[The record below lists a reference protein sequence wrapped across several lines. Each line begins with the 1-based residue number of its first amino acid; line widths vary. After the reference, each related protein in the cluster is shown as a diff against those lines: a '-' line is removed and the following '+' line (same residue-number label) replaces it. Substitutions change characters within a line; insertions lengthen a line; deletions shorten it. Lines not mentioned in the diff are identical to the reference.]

1 MKPIIK
7 KIAAAALAA
16 VTLTAASVTA
26 TGAAQ
31 VQPQAA
37 VSVADY
43 GLAPTI
49 RDGAILHAWCW
60 SFNTIKDNL
69 KLIAESGYT
78 SVQTSPINKIIEG
91 EGGGKQ
97 LYGKGKWYYQY
108 QPTLYTIGN
117 YQLGTLEEFKAMCAE
132 ADKYG
137 IKIIV
142 DAVVNHCSS
151 DRDAISDEIKNLPGE
166 GLHPLL
172 EIEKWSSRYMVTQGK
187 LSGLWDLN
195 TQNPYVQQMVL
206 GYLKDCV
213 AAGADGF
220 RYDAAKHIELP
231 DDVAEDGHDFASNFW
246 NVILDNGAEF
256 QYGEVLQGESDRIAD
271 YAKIMSV
278 TASAFGETLRKEL
291 NDGVLHASV
300 LNKVSAKNVDRSQMV
315 SWVESHDNYCSG
327 KTYLMDNQTM
337 RYGWAVVGA
346 GESTPL
352 FFSRPDGSS
361 TTNQWGNNQIGPR
374 GDDNFFHPEVVA
386 VNHFRN
392 ASVGE
397 KVKRS
402 NLKDAAGKTDN
413 RLLMIQ
419 RGDKGAVIVNMTG
432 SDYTVNA
439 SCNMADGDYTDEV
452 SGAKFTVR
460 DGKVSGSVKAGAIAV
475 VYHRPEPQPQVLKG
489 DLNGDG
495 KVNGADAGILS
506 RYTSGWQNYAEKIK
520 DMEAADIN
528 GDGKVNGADSGILS
542 RYTSGW
548 ESAKKYF
555 IL

>member
-1 MKPIIK
+1 MK
-7 KIAAAALAA
+7 KILKKFAVTALAA
-16 VTLTAASVTA
+16 ITLTSAFMTS

-31 VQPQAA
+31 VQTQSAGA
-37 VSVADY
+37 NKY
-43 GLAPTI
+43 GLTSSI
-49 RDGAILHAWCW
+49 RDGAILHAWSW

-78 SVQTSPINKIIEG
+78 SVQTSPINKIIEV
-91 EGGGKQ
+91 EGGGMQ

-108 QPTLYTIGN
+108 QPTMYTIGN

-142 DAVVNHCSS
+142 DAVVNHCTSQKS
-151 DRDAISDEIKNLPGE
+151 AISNEIINLPGG

-172 EIEKWSSRYMVTQGK
+172 EIDKWSSRYQVTQGK

-195 TQNPYVQQMVL
+195 TQNPAVQQMIL

-231 DDVAEDGHDFASNFW
+231 DDAPEDGHDFAGNFW
-246 NVILDNGAEF
+246 NVILDNGSEF
-256 QYGEVLQGESDRIAD
+256 QYGEILQGESDRIAD
-271 YAKIMSV
+271 YAKLMSV

-291 NDGVLHASV
+291 NEGTLRSSI

-315 SWVESHDNYCSG
+315 SWVESHDNYCGG
-327 KTYLMDNQTM
+327 KTYLIDNQTV

-361 TTNQWGNNQIGPR
+361 TTNQWGNNRIGPR
-374 GDDNFFHPEVVA
+374 GDSNFFHPEVVA

-392 ASVGE
+392 ATVGE
-397 KVKRS
+397 SVKRT
-402 NLKDAAGKTDN
+402 NLKDANGKTDS

-419 RGDKGAVIVNMTG
+419 RGDKGAVIINMTD
-432 SDYTVNA
+432 SDYKVNA
-439 SCNMADGDYTDEV
+439 SCNTADGEYTDEV
-452 SGAKFTVR
+452 SGAKFTVS
-460 DGKVSGSVKAGAIAV
+460 DGKITGTVKAEAVAV
-475 VYHRPEPQPQVLKG
+475 VYNRPEPQATLIG
-489 DLNGDG
+489 DVNDDG
-495 KVNGADAGILS
+495 KVNGADAGLLS
-506 RYTSGWQNYAEKIK
+506 RLTSGWDGYEEKIK
-520 DMEAADIN
+520 NMDAADIN

-548 ESAKKYF
+548 DNYDKYF
-555 IL
+555 NQ

>member
-1 MKPIIK
+1 MK
-7 KIAAAALAA
+7 KILKKFAVTALAA
-16 VTLTAASVTA
+16 VTLTSACMTS

-31 VQPQAA
+31 VQTQSAGA
-37 VSVADY
+37 NKY
-43 GLAPTI
+43 GLTSSI
-49 RDGAILHAWCW
+49 SDGAILHAWSW
-60 SFNTIKDNL
+60 SFNTIKNNL

-91 EGGGKQ
+91 EGGGMQ

-108 QPTLYTIGN
+108 QPTMYTIGN

-142 DAVVNHCSS
+142 DEVVNHCTSQRS
-151 DRDAISDEIKNLPGE
+151 AISNEIINLPGG

-172 EIEKWSSRYMVTQGK
+172 EIEKWGSRYQVTQGK

-195 TQNPYVQQMVL
+195 TQNPAVQQMIL

-231 DDVAEDGHDFASNFW
+231 DDAPEDGHDFAGNFW
-246 NVILDNGAEF
+246 NVILDNGSEF
-256 QYGEVLQGESDRIAD
+256 QYGEILQGESDRIAD
-271 YAKIMSV
+271 YAKLMSV

-291 NDGVLHASV
+291 GEGTLRSSI

-315 SWVESHDNYCSG
+315 SWVESHDNYCGG
-327 KTYLMDNQTM
+327 KTYLIDNQTV

-361 TTNQWGNNQIGPR
+361 TTNQWGNNRIGPR
-374 GDDNFFHPEVVA
+374 GDSNFFHPEVVA

-392 ASVGE
+392 ATVGE
-397 KVKRS
+397 SVKRT
-402 NLKDAAGKTDN
+402 NLKDANGKTDS

-419 RGDKGAVIVNMTG
+419 RGDKGAVIINMTD
-432 SDYTVNA
+432 SDYKVNA
-439 SCNMADGDYTDEV
+439 SCNTADGEYTDEV
-452 SGAKFTVR
+452 SGAKFTVS
-460 DGKVSGSVKAGAIAV
+460 DGKITGTVKAGAVAV
-475 VYHRPEPQPQVLKG
+475 VYNRPEPQATLIG
-489 DLNGDG
+489 DVNDDG
-495 KVNGADAGILS
+495 KVNGADAGLLS
-506 RYTSGWQNYAEKIK
+506 RLTSGWDGYEEKIK
-520 DMEAADIN
+520 NMDAADIN

-548 ESAKKYF
+548 DNYDKYF
-555 IL
+555 NQ

>member
-1 MKPIIK
+1 MK
-7 KIAAAALAA
+7 KIMKIIAVAALAA
-16 VTLTAASVTA
+16 VTLTSACITS

-31 VQPQAA
+31 VQTQSAGA
-37 VSVADY
+37 KY
-43 GLAPTI
+43 GLTANI
-49 RDGAILHAWCW
+49 RDGAILHAWSW
-60 SFNTIKDNL
+60 SFNTIKENL
-69 KLIAESGYT
+69 ELIAESGYT

-91 EGGGKQ
+91 ENGGLQ

-108 QPTLYTIGN
+108 QPTMYTIGN

-142 DAVVNHCSS
+142 DAVVNHCTSTRS
-151 DRDAISDEIKNLPGE
+151 AISDEIINLPGG

-172 EIEKWSSRYMVTQGK
+172 EIEKWGSRYQVTQGK

-195 TQNPYVQQMVL
+195 TQNPAVQQMIL
-206 GYLKDCV
+206 SYLKDCV

-231 DDVAEDGHDFASNFW
+231 DDVPEDGHDFAGNFW
-246 NVILDNGAEF
+246 NVILDNGSEF
-256 QYGEVLQGESDRIAD
+256 QYGEILQGESDRIAD
-271 YAKIMSV
+271 YAKLMSV

-291 NDGVLHASV
+291 NEGTLRSSI

-315 SWVESHDNYCSG
+315 SWVESHDNYCGG
-327 KTYLMDNQTM
+327 KTYLIDNKAI

-361 TTNQWGNNQIGPR
+361 TTNQWGNNKIGPR
-374 GDDNFFHPEVVA
+374 GDSNFFHPEVVA

-392 ASVGE
+392 ATVGE
-397 KVKRS
+397 SVKRT
-402 NLKDAAGKTDN
+402 NLKDANGKTDS

-419 RGDKGAVIVNMTG
+419 RGDKGAVIVNMTD

-439 SCNMADGDYTDEV
+439 SCNTAAGEYTDEV
-452 SGAKFTVR
+452 SGSKFTVS
-460 DGKVSGSVKAGAIAV
+460 DGKMTGTVKAGAIAV
-475 VYHRPEPQPQVLKG
+475 VYNRPETKVLIG
-489 DLNGDG
+489 DVNGDG
-495 KVNGADAGILS
+495 KVNGADAGLLS
-506 RYTSGWQNYAEKIK
+506 RYTSGWDGYGEKIK
-520 DMEAADIN
+520 NMDAADNN

-542 RYTSGW
+542 RFTSGW
-548 ESAKKYF
+548 EGYDKYF
-555 IL
+555 N